1 MNTSSIA
8 TAAPTAATA
17 AANAGSTGA
26 DAAGLTQNF
35 NTFLTLLTTQLRNQ
49 DPLSP
54 LDTNQFTQQ
63 LVSFSQV
70 EQAINTNK
78 NLTTLIGLQGTNQT
92 IAALPLVGRTVEYS
106 DAIGPLSGG
115 SLAFSYTLP
124 ADAARASL
132 VVQDAQGNA
141 VYTAAADPG
150 SGRHAFTW
158 DGQTNSGQQLPD
170 GGNYT
175 LKVMAVDAT
184 GASVNATITTAGKVD
199 GVSVANGQASFEVG
213 GRSVP
218 ISKLVTVA
226 SAS

>member
-1 MNTSSIA
+1 MVTSSIA
-8 TAAPTAATA
+8 SATPTAAA
-17 AANAGSTGA
+17 PASTSSPSTDGV
-26 DAAGLTQNF
+26 GLTQNF
-35 NTFLTLLTTQLRNQ
+35 NTFLTLLTTQLKNQ

-78 NLTTLIGLQGTNQT
+78 NLTTLIQLQGTNQT
-92 IAALPLVGRTVEYS
+92 IAALPLVGRTVEYG
-106 DAIGPLSGG
+106 DATGPLSGG

-124 ADAARASL
+124 VGTAQASL
-132 VVQDAQGNA
+132 VVQDAQGNP
-141 VYTAAADPG
+141 VYSAAADAG
-150 SGRHAFTW
+150 SGRHAFAW
-158 DGQTNSGQQLPD
+158 NGQTNSGQQLPD

-175 LKVMAVDAT
+175 LKVMAVDGG
-184 GASVNATITTAGKVD
+184 GAAVNATITASGKVD
-199 GVSVANGQASFEVG
+199 GVSTVNGEPSFEVG